1 MKFLNT
7 FLLEANSIG
16 FTLMKKFSFLKDL
29 HKNKKPYLSAYL
41 VVKKLRSLKLF
52 KHLYTVL
59 FVRFNVVKIVV
70 KKSDLIL
77 NHKVN

>member
-29 HKNKKPYLSAYL
+29 YKNKKPYLPAYL